1 MVKKLFAVSLIPAA
15 FFLGYQLYKSPA
27 PNVVDSVVEPTPIKQ
42 LAAEGKLPD
51 HQIKLIPPV
60 STADYI
66 RGNQDAEV
74 FIIEYSDY
82 ECPYCIRIH
91 PTIKRALSEYG
102 ERLAWVY
109 RHYPLDNLHPSSR
122 AKAEAAECVGDLGGQ
137 DSFWSFTDALYSV
150 EPNAQKHSLDDLP
163 QLATQAGVNI
173 QDFNSCLESGKFKNK
188 VQKQYETGLSAG
200 IQGTPGSFVI
210 NKEGEAWLVPGA
222 IPYESLQLT
231 LDQALQ

>member
-1 MVKKLFAVSLIPAA
+1 MVKTIIAIFLIAAA
-15 FFLGYQLYKSPA
+15 FILGYQFYKPSNT
-27 PNVVDSVVEPTPIKQ
+27 PNTKRQPTPTPVKH
-42 LAAEGKLPD
+42 LVTEGRLPSS
-51 HQIKLIPPV
+51 QVELIPLV
-60 STADYI
+60 SEQDYI
-66 RGNQDAEV
+66 RGNTDAEV

-102 ERLAWVY
+102 EKLAWVY

-137 DSFWSFTDALYSV
+137 DSFWSFTDALYSI
-150 EPNAQKHSLDDLP
+150 EPNVPKHSLDDLP